1 MLTIYGVYRSRS
13 ARVYWMA
20 EELGIEFESVPVL
33 QAKRLANPLSPDAP
47 INTLSPKF
55 LALNPMA
62 LIPAVKDGDLVLNES
77 LAINLYLA
85 RKYGGELGGKTVEE
99 DGLMTMWTV
108 WAVSELDGNTGK
120 IVSTYDDGRENTE
133 AGRAVIDVACR
144 TMKRPLSVLEKHL
157 DGKDWIVGVACRTMK
172 RPLSVLE
179 KHLDGKDWI
188 VGGRF
193 TVVDLNIAEVLRYAQ
208 SETALFEAHPNINAW
223 IKRCQSRPAYLEM
236 QRKRSLEPIEI

>member
-13 ARVYWMA
+13 ARVYWMV
-20 EELGIEFESVPVL
+20 EELGIEFQSVPVL
-33 QAKRLANPLSPDAP
+33 QARRLANPLSPDAP
-47 INTLSPKF
+47 INTLSPEF
-55 LALNPMA
+55 LAINPMA
-62 LIPAVKDGDLVLNES
+62 LIPAIKDGDLVLNES

-99 DGLMTMWTV
+99 DGLMTMWTI

-120 IVSTYDDGRENTE
+120 IVSTYDDGKENTE

-157 DGKDWIVGVACRTMK
+157 
-172 RPLSVLE
+172 E
-179 KHLDGKDWI
+179 GKDWI

-193 TVVDLNIAEVLRYAQ
+193 TVADLNIAEVLRYAQ
-208 SETALFEAHPNINAW
+208 SETALFAAHPNIDAW
-223 IKRCQSRPAYLEM
+223 IQRCQSRPAYLEM
-236 QRKRSLEPIEI
+236 QRKRSLEPVEA

>member
-13 ARVYWMA
+13 ARVYWIA
-20 EELGIEFESVPVL
+20 EELGIEFQSVPVL
-33 QAKRLANPLSPDAP
+33 QANRLANPLSPDAP
-47 INTLSPKF
+47 VNTLSPEF

-62 LIPAVKDGDLVLNES
+62 LIPAIKDGDLVLNES

-120 IVSTYDDGRENTE
+120 IVSTYDNGKENTE

-144 TMKRPLSVLEKHL
+144 TMKRPLSVLEKQ
-157 DGKDWIVGVACRTMK
+157 
-172 RPLSVLE
+172 
-179 KHLDGKDWI
+179 LDGKDWI

-208 SETALFEAHPNINAW
+208 SETSLFEAHPNIDAW
-223 IKRCQSRPAYLEM
+223 IKRCQARPAYLEM

>member
-62 LIPAVKDGDLVLNES
+62 LIPALKDGDLVLNES

-85 RKYGGELGGKTVEE
+85 RKYGGELGGNTVEE

-157 DGKDWIVGVACRTMK
+157 DGKDWIVG
-172 RPLSVLE
+172 
-179 KHLDGKDWI
+179 
-188 VGGRF
+188 GRF

-208 SETALFEAHPNINAW
+208 SETALFEAHPNIDAW

>member
-13 ARVYWMA
+13 ARVYWMV
-20 EELGIEFESVPVL
+20 EELGIEFQSVPVL
-33 QAKRLANPLSPDAP
+33 QARRLANPLSPEAP
-47 INTLSPKF
+47 INTLSPEF
-55 LALNPMA
+55 LAINPMA
-62 LIPAVKDGDLVLNES
+62 LIPAIKDGDLVLNES

-108 WAVSELDGNTGK
+108 WAVSELDGNTVK
-120 IVSTYDDGRENTE
+120 IVLTYDDGKENTE
-133 AGRAVIDVACR
+133 AGRAVIDFACR

-157 DGKDWIVGVACRTMK
+157 
-172 RPLSVLE
+172 E
-179 KHLDGKDWI
+179 GKDWI

-193 TVVDLNIAEVLRYAQ
+193 TVADLNIAEVLRYAQ
-208 SETALFEAHPNINAW
+208 SETALFEAHPNIDAW

-236 QRKRSLEPIEI
+236 QRKRSLEPVEI

>member
-1 MLTIYGVYRSRS
+1 MLTIYGVYRSRC

-20 EELGIEFESVPVL
+20 EELGIEFQSVPVL
-33 QAKRLANPLSPDAP
+33 QASRLANPLSPDAP
-47 INTLSPKF
+47 VNTLSPDF
-55 LALNPMA
+55 LSINPMA
-62 LIPAVKDGDLVLNES
+62 MIPAIKDGDLVLNES

-120 IVSTYDDGRENTE
+120 IVSTYDNGRENTE

-144 TMKRPLSVLEKHL
+144 TMKRPLSVLERHL
-157 DGKDWIVGVACRTMK
+157 ED
-172 RPLSVLE
+172 
-179 KHLDGKDWI
+179 KDWI

-208 SETALFEAHPNINAW
+208 SETALFAAHPNIDAW
-223 IKRCQSRPAYLEM
+223 IRRCQSRPAYLEM
-236 QRKRSLEPIEI
+236 QRKRALEPVEV

>member
-85 RKYGGELGGKTVEE
+85 RKYGGELGGNTVEE

-133 AGRAVIDVACR
+133 AGRAVID
-144 TMKRPLSVLEKHL
+144 
-157 DGKDWIVGVACRTMK
+157 VACRTMK

>member
-157 DGKDWIVGVACRTMK
+157 DGKDWIVG
-172 RPLSVLE
+172 
-179 KHLDGKDWI
+179 
-188 VGGRF
+188 GRF
-193 TVVDLNIAEVLRYAQ
+193 TVVDLNIAEALRYAQ
-208 SETALFEAHPNINAW
+208 SETALFEAHPNIDAW

>member
-62 LIPAVKDGDLVLNES
+62 LIPAIKDGDLVLNES

-157 DGKDWIVGVACRTMK
+157 DGKN
-172 RPLSVLE
+172 
-179 KHLDGKDWI
+179 WI

-208 SETALFEAHPNINAW
+208 SETALFEAHPNIDAW

-236 QRKRSLEPIEI
+236 QHKRSLEPIAI

>member
-1 MLTIYGVYRSRS
+1 MLTVYGVYRSRS
-13 ARVYWMA
+13 ARVYWML
-20 EELGIEFESVPVL
+20 EELRIEFRSVPVL

-47 INTLSPKF
+47 INTLSPEF
-55 LALNPMA
+55 LAINPMA
-62 LIPAVKDGDLVLNES
+62 MIPAIKDGDLVMNES

-85 RKYGGELGGKTVEE
+85 RKYGGGLGGKTVEE
-99 DGLMTMWTV
+99 DGLMTMWTI
-108 WAVSELDGNTGK
+108 WAVSELDSNTGK
-120 IVSTYDDGRENTE
+120 IVSTYDDGKENTE
-133 AGRAVIDVACR
+133 AGRAVID
-144 TMKRPLSVLEKHL
+144 
-157 DGKDWIVGVACRTMK
+157 VACRTMK

-223 IKRCQSRPAYLEM
+223 ITRCQSRPAYLEM
-236 QRKRSLEPIEI
+236 QRKRSLEPVEV